1 METDLR
7 NTKARLRRLA
17 LAAACGAIFTY
28 FTLKAMLSSGR
39 GPNHDP
45 VGASIAPLLA
55 IFIFVVTTGVSHSI
69 LARRSRRQ

>member
-17 LAAACGAIFTY
+17 IAAACGAVFTY
-28 FTLKAMLSSGR
+28 FTIRAMLSSGR

-45 VGASIAPLLA
+45 VGASLAPLLA
-55 IFIFVVTTGVSHSI
+55 VFIFVVTTGFSHAI
-69 LARRSRRQ
+69 LSRRRG